1 MAQYYD
7 SSNSNFTLSDYELA
21 LQQCQVNKADS
32 VWVGIS
38 SILVMLMIPSIG
50 FVYAGLVNHKSMS
63 AVLGLCFAIFSIVT
77 IVWTTIGYSLVFG
90 DSLGGFIGNT
100 RYILLLNLANFKNK
114 CLNQYNPAYCYKYR
128 PYWESCGVPEFLMFF
143 FQSKFAGFASVVVI
157 GAASERM
164 YVKYTLLFI
173 LFWSLV
179 VFCPIGH
186 WIWNAEGFLK
196 VLGARDFAGGL
207 AVHVAAGFSALV
219 MSYFLG
225 KRKNYGN
232 QPEVTHFPYTILGIM
247 LLWFG
252 WFGFNG
258 GSSYAINITG
268 VLSLVTTNISA
279 SMSIISWISMDFL
292 VYKKFSAVGIA
303 MASISGLVSI
313 TPGAGYV
320 SPQISYVF
328 GTITGFIVW
337 ILVFL
342 RKKYKFYDDLDVF
355 ACHGVAGILGIIL
368 TGLFASVNINSTL
381 ENSGLVFAY
390 TLNEANKL
398 FLVYQI
404 CSIIVVSTYSSIM
417 TYLILLI
424 MSKIFEIKAKS
435 KEEVYYDQIQ
445 LFDDFQNKSKSKIDE
460 NQIEVIR

>member
-7 SSNSNFTLSDYELA
+7 SANSNFSLSDYQKAIEL
-21 LQQCQVNKADS
+21 CQVNKSDS

-38 SILVMLMIPSIG
+38 SILVMLMIPSVG

-63 AVLGLCFAIFSIVT
+63 AVLAMCFAIFSITT
-77 IVWTTIGYSLVFG
+77 IVWTAIGYSLVFG

-100 RYILLLNLANFKNK
+100 RYVLLLNLANFKNK
-114 CLNQYNPAYCYKYR
+114 CLNQFNPAYCYKFK
-128 PYWESCGVPEFLMFF
+128 PYWESCGIPEFLMFF
-143 FQSKFAGFASVVVI
+143 FQSKFAGFSSVIVI

-173 LFWSLV
+173 FFWSII

-186 WIWNAEGFLK
+186 WIWNAEGFLFT
-196 VLGARDFAGGL
+196 LGARDFAGGL

-225 KRKNYGN
+225 KRKNYDIK
-232 QPEVTHFPYTILGIM
+232 PEISNFPYTILGIM

-258 GSSYAINITG
+258 GSSYAIDITG
-268 VLSLVTTNISA
+268 VLALVNTNISA
-279 SMSIISWISMDFL
+279 SMNIIVWISMDFII
-292 VYKKFSAVGIA
+292 YKKFSAVGIA

-328 GTITGFIVW
+328 GTLSGFVTW
-337 ILVFL
+337 LLVFL
-342 RKKYKFYDDLDVF
+342 RKKYKLYDDLDVF
-355 ACHGVAGILGIIL
+355 ACHGIAGILGIIL
-368 TGLFASVNINSTL
+368 TGLFANKTVNPNL
-381 ENSGLVFAY
+381 PYSGLVYAY
-390 TLNEANKL
+390 IKNEPNKL
-398 FLVYQI
+398 FLAYQFCCI
-404 CSIIVVSTYSSIM
+404 IIVSAYASVM
-417 TYLILLI
+417 TYAILFILSNI
-424 MSKIFEIKAKS
+424 FTIQSKSQEEI
-435 KEEVYYDQIQ
+435 YYDHIT
-445 LFDDFQNKSKSKIDE
+445 LCDDFQKSKNSKIEVD
-460 NQIEVIR
+460 EVIR